1 MFLVSDPKLL
11 HGSVTYR
18 FLVFY
23 PSRRGQGSDMG
34 EAKKIALK
42 MAHETGL
49 TYINGYD
56 HPHIMAGQGT
66 IGLEIVEQVSNID
79 AVVVPVGGGGLIA
92 GVATAIKNLSPQTKI
107 IVSRY
112 LCSFSFHV
120 K

>member
-1 MFLVSDPKLL
+1 
-11 HGSVTYR
+11 
-18 FLVFY
+18 
-23 PSRRGQGSDMG
+23 MG

-66 IGLEIVEQVSNID
+66 IGLEIAEQVSNID
-79 AVVVPVGGGGLIA
+79 AVVVPVGGGGLIG

-107 IVSRY
+107 IVSLPYRIALWSSVVGHKPRLHPRY
-112 LCSFSFHV
+112 
-120 K
+120 